1 MSWLVDTNVLSELSR
16 KAPHAGVLRWLTAH
30 QDELFLSVLTLG
42 ELEKGLMQAS
52 DSTRRA
58 RLDRWIRREVPE
70 WFSGRI
76 LPVDQQVAV
85 RWGQLAGSLRD
96 PLPAVDALIAAT
108 ALTHQLTVV
117 TRNVSDLMRTGAA
130 VLNPWD

>member
-1 MSWLVDTNVLSELSR
+1 MSWLVDTNVISELSR
-16 KAPHAGVLRWLTAH
+16 KSPHAAVLRWLVEH
-30 QDELFLSVLTLG
+30 QDGLFLSVLTLG
-42 ELEKGLMQAS
+42 ELEKGLMQTP

-58 RLDRWIRREVPE
+58 RLDRWIRRDVPE

-96 PLPAVDALIAAT
+96 PLPVIDALIAAT